1 MSNRERF
8 KLTMMFKPVDRL
20 PMIEWATW
28 WDKTLERWYSE
39 GLPSILID
47 DGEIRE
53 YFGLDCYRQIWIR
66 AIGNNCPAPKTYGAG
81 LIKDIKEYKEIKK
94 YLYPK
99 NFFDNI
105 FPILEKW
112 SEKQKKGDMVIWIT
126 LDGFFWFPRQLFGIE
141 QHLFAFYDK
150 EELMHQ
156 INSDLVEFHLWAIN
170 EFCKICTPDFM
181 TFAEDMSYNN
191 GPMLSKKCFDK
202 FLAPYYHNII
212 PSLKKKGI
220 IPFID
225 SDGNIFQM
233 IKWIERVGIEGGLPL
248 ERRAGTDIIKIREF
262 FPKFKMIGG
271 FDKTV
276 MSQGEKMMRQEFERI
291 FPIMSQGG
299 YIPSVD
305 HQTPPDVSL
314 KQYHCYVSLLK
325 EYCEK
330 ATKVYSDIYL
340 HK

>member
-1 MSNRERF
+1 MNNRERF
-8 KLTMMFKPVDRL
+8 KNTMMFKPVDRL
-20 PMIEWATW
+20 PMIEWAGW
-28 WDKTLERWYSE
+28 WDKTLERWYKE
-39 GLPSILID
+39 GLPSNLKD

-53 YFGLDCYRQIWIR
+53 YFGLDCYRQMWIK
-66 AIGNNCPAPKTYGAG
+66 AIGNDCPTPKTYGAS
-81 LIKDIKEYKEIKK
+81 IITNINEYNEIKK
-94 YLYPK
+94 YLYSK
-99 NFFDNI
+99 KIFDSI
-105 FPILEKW
+105 LPILENW
-112 SEKQKKGDMVIWIT
+112 TEKQKSGDMVIWIT

-141 QHLFAFYDK
+141 QHLFAFYDQR
-150 EELMHQ
+150 ELMHQ
-156 INSDLVEFHLWAIN
+156 INSDLVEYNTWVIE

-191 GPMLSKKCFDK
+191 GPMLSKECFNE
-202 FLAPYYHNII
+202 FLSPYYHKII
-212 PSLKKKGI
+212 PLLKKKKI

-233 IKWIERVGIEGGLPL
+233 IKWLEEVGIEGGLPL
-248 ERRAGTDIIKIREF
+248 ERRAGTDIIKIRKY

-276 MSQGEKMMRQEFERI
+276 MSYGEEAMRKEFERI
-291 FPIMSQGG
+291 FPVMKEGG

-314 KQYHCYVSLLK
+314 NQYRCYVSLLK

-330 ATKVYSDIYL
+330 VGNVY
-340 HK
+340 KNK